1 MTRKP
6 LAGER
11 YRWEPQLVEEGLPMP
26 GTRLSRGSRVTIGRD
41 NDTHGTVLGLSD
53 NGEVVGV
60 KFDHLDTVTEYTL
73 EQFRNRFQEET

>member
-1 MTRKP
+1 MTARKP
-6 LAGER
+6 LTGER
-11 YRWEPQLVEEGLPMP
+11 YRWEPQPVEQGEPMD

-53 NGEVVGV
+53 NGEIVGV

-73 EQFRNRFQEET
+73 EQFQGRFGKG